1 MSLAARR
8 HEPQQFAI
16 NHNIDRHREVK
27 IMAETK
33 GTKEATEQQN
43 KQETQQTQTGR
54 QSQAVQATGREGTRQ
69 RGLVRREPF
78 APSPWPASPFAIMN
92 RFANEMDRLFEDFG
106 FGRGL
111 LAPRGFGEISQ
122 STWSP
127 QIEVFEGEGQIV
139 VRADL
144 PGLSK
149 DDVKVDITDDALTIQ
164 GERRHEHE
172 QCDESFCRSERS
184 FGSFYRSIPL
194 PEGADADNAKANF
207 RDGVLEVTIP
217 APERAQRRRQI
228 EIGEGNTAEKQPRA
242 DAQTTT
248 K

>member
-1 MSLAARR
+1 
-8 HEPQQFAI
+8 
-16 NHNIDRHREVK
+16 
-27 IMAETK
+27 MAETK
-33 GTKEATEQQN
+33 GTKEATEQQVN
-43 KQETQQTQTGR
+43 QETRQAQGGR
-54 QSQAVQATGREGTRQ
+54 QSQPVQTTSREGTRQ
-69 RGLVRREPF
+69 RGLARREPF
-78 APSPWPASPFAIMN
+78 APMPWTASPFALMN
-92 RFANEMDRLFEDFG
+92 RFADEMDRLFEDFG
-106 FGRGL
+106 FGRGPIAQTFGRGL
-111 LAPRGFGEISQ
+111 WPRGFGEISQ
-122 STWSP
+122 AAWSP
-127 QIEVFEGEGQIV
+127 QIEVFEREGQIV

-144 PGLSK
+144 PGLNK
-149 DDVKVDITDDALTIQ
+149 NDVKVDISNDALTIQ

-207 RDGVLEVTIP
+207 RDGVLEVTVP

-228 EIGEGNTAEKQPRA
+228 EIGEGTGTEEQRRA

>member
-1 MSLAARR
+1 
-8 HEPQQFAI
+8 
-16 NHNIDRHREVK
+16 
-27 IMAETK
+27 MADPKE
-33 GTKEATEQQN
+33 TKEATEKQN
-43 KQETQQTQTGR
+43 KQETQQTESRR
-54 QSQAVQATGREGTRQ
+54 QSKPVQATGREGTRQ
-69 RGLVRREPF
+69 RGLARRQPF
-78 APSPWPASPFAIMN
+78 GPSPWTASPFALMN
-92 RFANEMDRLFEDFG
+92 RFAGEMDRLFEDFG
-106 FGRGL
+106 FGRGW
-111 LAPRGFGEISQ
+111 LAPRGFGELSQ

-144 PGLSK
+144 PGLNK

-184 FGSFYRSIPL
+184 FGNFYRSLPL

-228 EIGEGNTAEKQPRA
+228 EIGEGAKAEEQPRA